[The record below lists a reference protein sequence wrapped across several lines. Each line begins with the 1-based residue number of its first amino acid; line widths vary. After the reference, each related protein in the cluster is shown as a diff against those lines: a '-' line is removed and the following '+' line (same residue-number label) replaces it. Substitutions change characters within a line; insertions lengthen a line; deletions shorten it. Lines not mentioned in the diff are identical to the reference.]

1 MASGR
6 QAALTRAA
14 GRMWWMPLVPIGL
27 LTDRGFRIRWLG
39 MPVVVI
45 LTALTSSAG
54 KLVIRRPRPGSSYRL
69 APWGRLGAAGF
80 PSTHSAC
87 AFAIAAWLRGS
98 RHSRGLHGAAL
109 LIGCARV
116 RCQAHH
122 PGDVVAGAIVGYGV
136 ARQLDRAWSRLRAA
150 RSPDSPRSA
159 PDQVA
164 GPRGETTSAA
174 HPQRI
179 PTRAAEARGQR
190 RRRAGGR
197 GHAGRGRVG
206 LAVSGRS

>member
-1 MASGR
+1 MSSGR
-6 QAALTRAA
+6 QAAVARAA
-14 GRMWWMPLVPIGL
+14 GRMWWAPLVPIGL

-39 MPVVVI
+39 MPIVVI
-45 LTALTSSAG
+45 LTALASSAG
-54 KLVIRRPRPGSSYRL
+54 KLAIRRPRPGSAYRL

-87 AFAIAAWLRGS
+87 AFAIATWLRGS

-109 LIGCARV
+109 LVGCARV
-116 RCQAHH
+116 RCRAHH

-136 ARQLDRAWSRLRAA
+136 ARQLDRAWSRFRAA
-150 RSPDSPRSA
+150 RSPVSPSA

-164 GPRGETTSAA
+164 GPRGKTTSAA
-174 HPQRI
+174 SRQRI

-197 GHAGRGRVG
+197 EHAGRGRAG
-206 LAVSGRS
+206 IAVSGRS